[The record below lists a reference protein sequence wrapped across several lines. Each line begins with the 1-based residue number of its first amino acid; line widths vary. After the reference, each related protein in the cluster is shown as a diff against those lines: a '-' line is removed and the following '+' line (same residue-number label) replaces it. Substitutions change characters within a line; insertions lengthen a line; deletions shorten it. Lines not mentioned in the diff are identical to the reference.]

1 MGGSREH
8 QPGAIPTELALLEEK
23 AFSKHVEIFQFIQGC
38 ILPAHLNFS
47 HSQAANEE
55 EPGEGRV
62 QELMRCSRYPG
73 DTSGP

>member
-1 MGGSREH
+1 MGGSRKH
-8 QPGAIPTELALLEEK
+8 QCGAISTELALLEEK
-23 AFSKHVEIFQFIQGC
+23 AFSKQVEIFQGC

-47 HSQAANEE
+47 HSQAANKE